1 MAGSNGTAM
10 LEVRD
15 LTVAYDGIRAV
26 RNLDLDVAK
35 GEVVALLGPN
45 GAGKSSTLN
54 AIVGL
59 ATPTVGEIRVD
70 GVNVTRRRTED
81 IVRLGVTQVPEGRQV
96 FGDLTVSEN
105 LTLGGL
111 ARQSGRGDREVR
123 EDLLDLFPI
132 LRERSAQT
140 AGTLSGGEQQQLAI
154 ARALMSDPQLVLF
167 DEPSLGLAPV
177 ITQRIFELIGSLRS
191 RGLTMLIVEQN
202 VELALNV
209 ADRGY
214 VLASGELKITGS
226 SSELRAATGIHRT
239 YLGLGGE

>member
-1 MAGSNGTAM
+1 MAASNGTAM

-26 RNLDLDVAK
+26 HDLDLDVAK

-59 ATPTVGEIRVD
+59 ATPTVGEIRID

-111 ARQSGRGDREVR
+111 ARQSGRSDREVR
-123 EDLLDLFPI
+123 QDLLDLFPI
-132 LRERSAQT
+132 LGERSAQT

-226 SSELRAATGIHRT
+226 SSELRAATGIQRT

>member
-1 MAGSNGTAM
+1 M
-10 LEVRD
+10 LEIGG
-15 LTVAYDGIRAV
+15 LTVAYEGIRAV
-26 RNLDLDVAK
+26 RDLDLTVSK

-59 ATPTVGEIRVD
+59 APAVLGSIRIT
-70 GVNVTRRRTED
+70 GVEVRGKATED

-96 FGDLTVSEN
+96 FGELTVAEN

-111 ARQSGRGDREVR
+111 ARRTGRGDREVR
-123 EDLLDLFPI
+123 DDLLDLFPI
-132 LRERSAQT
+132 LRERSKQT

-177 ITQRIFELIGSLRS
+177 VIERIFSMIANLRS

-202 VELALNV
+202 VELALGIC
-209 ADRGY
+209 DRAY
-214 VLASGELKITGS
+214 VLASGELMLGGTPA
-226 SSELRAATGIHRT
+226 ELRAATGVQRT
-239 YLGLGGE
+239 YLGLGGD

>member
-1 MAGSNGTAM
+1 M
-10 LEVRD
+10 LDVSG

-26 RNLDLDVAK
+26 RDLDLSVAK

-59 ATPTVGEIRVD
+59 APTVAGTVRID
-70 GVNVTRRRTED
+70 GVPVTGKPPEE
-81 IVRLGVTQVPEGRQV
+81 IVRLGCTQVPEGRQV
-96 FGDLTVSEN
+96 FGELTVAEN

-111 ARQSGRGDREVR
+111 ARSSGRSDREVR
-123 EDLLDLFPI
+123 DDLLELFPI
-132 LRERSAQT
+132 LRDRSKQT

-154 ARALMSDPQLVLF
+154 ARALMSDPRIVLF

-177 ITQRIFELIGSLRS
+177 VTERIFNLIASLRS

-202 VELALNV
+202 VELALNIC
-209 ADRGY
+209 DRSY
-214 VLASGELKITGS
+214 VLASGDLMLTGTPA
-226 SSELRAATGIHRT
+226 ELRAATGVQRT
-239 YLGLGGE
+239 YLGLGGD

>member
-1 MAGSNGTAM
+1 MALNGAPT
-10 LEVRD
+10 LELGG
-15 LTVAYDGIRAV
+15 LTVAYEGIRAV
-26 RNLDLDVAK
+26 RDLDLTVSE

-59 ATPTVGEIRVD
+59 APAIAGTIRIAGVD
-70 GVNVTRRRTED
+70 VRGKAPEE

-96 FGDLTVSEN
+96 FGELTVAEN

-111 ARQSGRGDREVR
+111 ARRSGRSDHEVR
-123 EDLLDLFPI
+123 EDLLTLFPI
-132 LRERSAQT
+132 LRERSKQT

-154 ARALMSDPQLVLF
+154 ARALMSDPEVVLF

-177 ITQRIFELIGSLRS
+177 VTERIFGMIANLRS

-209 ADRGY
+209 CDRAY
-214 VLASGELKITGS
+214 VLVSGDLMLSGTPA
-226 SSELRAATGIHRT
+226 ELRAATGVQRT